1 MRNSTRKFAS
11 YLTVN
16 GFERLSY
23 LFAASIIALWVQCFG
38 DWWWEE
44 TYAVIYGQLIAISLI
59 ALAVPWRRLAIPL
72 QAVALVAVNLIM
84 TDFRWISPYPK
95 EFGPGRMQAW
105 LSDLTAPLF
114 PFLWLSLGVW
124 LIVLAS
130 VVLSKRKSGLITVVG
145 AALLSLSVIDSLFTP
160 IFLWQEVALIITI
173 GLLWLVASHFEQFR
187 QKHPDSWQDLLSYPL
202 GLVASVVLIIGL
214 VMGAGVF
221 VPSIDPIVKDPYT
234 AWKESR
240 GEAVPSMIGD
250 KIGIETV
257 AKKGDSRSGYG
268 RNDTALGSGFTFDY
282 SPVMEVTTNHRSYWR
297 GETKAL
303 YSGKGWEDARGERE
317 EPTVTGIQADQV
329 LASGRPEGLK
339 TTRISQTVTMQRK
352 DKFPVLFGAGPISS
366 IVMVGEEGKPLPRLR
381 WLPQSWEL
389 RLVGKTE
396 TIQYPQTYSIVSDVT
411 LLDEEALRSIPSGA
425 GAGSVSAMYL
435 QLPDTLPERVRTLAA
450 DITRDQ
456 ASAYDKVKAIEA
468 YLQSNF
474 TYNNE
479 PDLTNRTSEDLVDGF
494 LFQMKE
500 GYCDYFSTS
509 MAVMVRTLG
518 IPARWVK
525 GYSPGTLPVDP
536 SMAGF
541 RGEEMEFINPE
552 GEGTY
557 TVRNSDAH
565 SWVEVYFPGY
575 GWLPFEPTTGFS
587 YPYVLPEDAPEPA
600 PVELPA
606 DLATTPVVTAP
617 EAETSSAWGTVAL
630 IAGAIILVAAGAFIL
645 FRFRK
650 SVPLWPTRGNRYK
663 NANERVVRET
673 ERLLRFC
680 RRKGFDR
687 IEHETMRE
695 TMDRWSS
702 RFSSLQ
708 PEFRRVQS
716 AFEKAKY
723 SAMAM
728 TEDDV
733 SRFEQDAKSIRE
745 RLSS

>member
-1 MRNSTRKFAS
+1 MRNSPRIAS

-23 LFAASIIALWVQCFG
+23 LFAAGIIALWVQCFG

-44 TYAVIYGQLIAISLI
+44 TYAVIYGQLIAASLM
-59 ALAVPWRRLAIPL
+59 ALAVPWRRLSIPL
-72 QAVALVAVNLIM
+72 QAVALIVVNLAF
-84 TDFRWISPYPK
+84 TEFRWFGVYPK
-95 EFGPGRMQAW
+95 EFGPGRVQAW
-105 LSDLTAPLF
+105 LSDLLAPLF
-114 PFLWLSLGVW
+114 PFFWISLGVW

-130 VVLSKRKSGLITVVG
+130 VVLGKRKSGLITVVG
-145 AALLSLSVIDSLFTP
+145 ASLLSLSVIDSLFTP

-187 QKHPDSWQDLLSYPL
+187 QKHPESWRDLLSYPL
-202 GLVASVVLIIGL
+202 GLVASVVLVIAI

-268 RNDTALGSGFTFDY
+268 RNDTSLGSGFTFDY
-282 SPVMEVTTNHRSYWR
+282 SPVMEVTTNQRGYWR

-303 YSGKGWEDARGERE
+303 YTGKGWEDARDERD
-317 EPTVTGIQADQV
+317 EPTITGIKAEQQ
-329 LASGRPEGLK
+329 LESGQPEGVE
-339 TTRISQTVTMQRK
+339 TSQVSQTVTMLRK

-366 IVMVGEEGKPLPRLR
+366 VVMIEEEGKPLPRLR
-381 WLPQSWEL
+381 WLPKSWEL
-389 RLVGKTE
+389 RLIGRTE
-396 TIQYPQTYSIVSDVT
+396 TIQYPQTYSIVSDVP
-411 LLDEEALRSIPSGA
+411 LLDEAVLRNIL
-425 GAGSVSAMYL
+425 AGSDAGNVGAMYL
-435 QLPDTLPERVRTLAA
+435 QLPNTLPDRVRTLAA

-468 YLQSNF
+468 YLQNNY

-494 LFQMKE
+494 LFQMEE

-587 YPYVLPEDAPEPA
+587 YPYALPEDAPEPA
-600 PVELPA
+600 PIELPA
-606 DLATTPVVTAP
+606 DLDAAPSVTAP
-617 EAETSSAWGTVAL
+617 AAGESSPWGTVAL
-630 IAGAIILVAAGAFIL
+630 IAGAVALIAAAAFVL
-645 FRFRK
+645 FRFRQ
-650 SVPLWPTRGNRYK
+650 SLPLWPSRAVRYK

-687 IEHETMRE
+687 IEHETLRE
-695 TMDRWSS
+695 TIDRWSS

-708 PEFRRVQS
+708 PEFRRVQH

-723 SAMAM
+723 SAI
-728 TEDDV
+728 TLSEDDV
-733 SRFEQDAKSIRE
+733 SRFEQDAKAIRE

>member
-1 MRNSTRKFAS
+1 MRNSPRRFAS
-11 YLTVN
+11 YLSIN

-23 LFAASIIALWVQCFG
+23 LFSAGIIALWVQCFG

-44 TYAVIYGQLIAISLI
+44 TFAVIYGLLTATSLI
-59 ALAVPWRRLAIPL
+59 ALAVPWRRLSIPL
-72 QAVALVAVNLIM
+72 QAVAVVAVNLLL
-84 TDFRWISPYPK
+84 TDFRWFAVYP
-95 EFGPGRMQAW
+95 EQFGAGRVKAW

-114 PFLWLSLGVW
+114 PYLWISLGVW
-124 LIVLAS
+124 FIVLAS
-130 VVLSKRKSGLITVVG
+130 VVLSKRKSGLITVVA

-160 IFLWQEVALIITI
+160 IFLWQEVALIVAI

-187 QKHPDSWQDLLSYPL
+187 QKHPESWVDLLSYPL
-202 GLVASVVLIIGL
+202 GLVASVVLVIGL

-234 AWKESR
+234 VWKESR

-250 KIGIETV
+250 KIGVETV

-282 SPVMEVTTNHRSYWR
+282 SPVMEVTTNQRSYWR
-297 GETKAL
+297 GETKAF
-303 YSGKGWEDARGERE
+303 YSGKGWEDARDERE
-317 EPTVTGIQADQV
+317 ESTVSGIKADQA
-329 LASGRPEGLK
+329 LANGRPKDLK
-339 TTRISQTVTMQRK
+339 TTQVSQTVTMLRK

-366 IVMVGEEGKPLPRLR
+366 VVMVGEEGKPLPRLR

-396 TIQYPQTYSIVSDVT
+396 TIQYPQTYSIVSDVA
-411 LLDEEALRSIPSGA
+411 LLDEEGLRAIPDGQSAEGA
-425 GAGSVSAMYL
+425 GAMYL
-435 QLPDTLPERVRTLAA
+435 QVPDTLPERVRTLAA

-456 ASAYDKVKAIEA
+456 HSAYDKVKAIEA
-468 YLQSNF
+468 YLQNNF

-541 RGEEMEFINPE
+541 RGEEAEFINPE

-587 YPYVLPEDAPEPA
+587 YPYALPEDAPA
-600 PVELPA
+600 PEAVELPA
-606 DLATTPVVTAP
+606 DLAADSSVTEPEEANAAP
-617 EAETSSAWGTVAL
+617 WGTVAW
-630 IAGAIILVAAGAFIL
+630 IAGGVVLVAAAAFFL
-645 FRFRK
+645 FRFRG
-650 SVPLWPTRGNRYK
+650 SVPLWPARRDRYK

-680 RRKGFDR
+680 RRKGFER

-695 TMDRWSS
+695 TIDRWST

-708 PEFRRVQS
+708 PEFRRVQL

-723 SAMAM
+723 SAM
-728 TEDDV
+728 TLSEDDV
-733 SRFEQDAKSIRE
+733 SRFEQDAKAIRE